1 MLAMRQRVVGLM
13 LAVILVPSG
22 VLVLYAADAHP
33 PPTQSC
39 SMGYTGELGTVH
51 LNQDGT
57 VSYRFDCLTAK
68 YSGSVFILL
77 NIVGITTAGVGIKG
91 ALRAVRG

>member
-1 MLAMRQRVVGLM
+1 MRRRIVGLI
-13 LAVILVPSG
+13 LALILVPSG
-22 VLVLYAADAHP
+22 ASVLYAADAHP

-57 VSYRFDCLTAK
+57 VSYQFECLRAK
-68 YSGSVFILL
+68 YAGSTFILL
-77 NIVGITTAGVGIKG
+77 NIAGVTTTIVGIKG
-91 ALRAVRG
+91 GLRAVRG